1 MSHVKTLRS
10 VVCVTMLLTAAAAS
24 AQSNL
29 NRTTY
34 LTFSTPVELPGVT
47 LPAGTYT
54 FRLSDSTSDRH
65 VVQVLDKDGA
75 KLHTRILAV
84 PAKRLHVDEE
94 TVVTFHELPAEATP
108 AVRYWYYPGD
118 EIGQEFAYPKD
129 QALRLAAA
137 SGEPVLAVDAE
148 DASMTAQMTRVEPD
162 AADQPPADTT
172 AQPDTHPRD
181 DGTRAAGTSR
191 TERLPQTASNLPLVG
206 LLGLLSLGGAIAV
219 RATRAFV

>member
-1 MSHVKTLRS
+1 MRHVKTLWG
-10 VVCVTMLLTAAAAS
+10 VACMTMLLAAAAS
-24 AQSNL
+24 AQSNF

-75 KLHTRILAV
+75 KLHTTILAM
-84 PAKRLHVDEE
+84 PAGRLHADEK
-94 TVVTFHELPAEATP
+94 TIVTFHELPAEATP
-108 AVRYWYYPGD
+108 AVRDWYYPGD

-129 QALRLAAA
+129 QAMRLAAA

-148 DASMTAQMTRVEPD
+148 QVTRVEPD
-162 AADQPPADTT
+162 AAAEPSADTAAQTT
-172 AQPDTHPRD
+172 AQAETPRQD
-181 DGTRAAGTSR
+181 DAGAFGTSGTR
-191 TERLPQTASNLPLVG
+191 RLPQTASNLPLVG
-206 LLGLLSLGGAIAV
+206 LLGLLALGGAIAV
-219 RATRAFV
+219 RAARAAA

>member
-1 MSHVKTLRS
+1 MRHVKTLWS
-10 VVCVTMLLTAAAAS
+10 VACVTILLAAAAAS
-24 AQSNL
+24 AQSNF
-29 NRTTY
+29 NRTTH

-75 KLHTRILAV
+75 KLHTTILAM

-118 EIGQEFAYPKD
+118 DIGQEFAYPKD

-137 SGEPVLAVDAE
+137 SGEAVLAVDSE
-148 DASMTAQMTRVEPD
+148 QVTRVEPD
-162 AADQPPADTT
+162 AAAEPSADTAAQET
-172 AQPDTHPRD
+172 AQADARLRQDDTRATGTS
-181 DGTRAAGTSR
+181 GTR
-191 TERLPQTASNLPLVG
+191 RLPQTASNLPLVG
-206 LLGLLSLGGAIAV
+206 LLGLLALGGAIAV
-219 RATRAFV
+219 RAARAAA